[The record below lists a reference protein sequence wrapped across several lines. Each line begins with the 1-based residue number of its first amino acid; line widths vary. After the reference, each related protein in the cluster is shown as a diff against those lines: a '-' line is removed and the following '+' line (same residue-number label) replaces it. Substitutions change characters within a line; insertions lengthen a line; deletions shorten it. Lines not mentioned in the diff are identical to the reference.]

1 MKKIKCEMCSKYIT
15 GETAVEEK
23 DPLTGILEKKAL
35 EVKDIQNYM
44 GIGKRQAYDLVKKG
58 FFPAHKIGTVYRI
71 PAKAFINWFNGVS
84 E

>member
-1 MKKIKCEMCSKYIT
+1 MILLYHEVTPEGYVGSSKRE
-15 GETAVEEK
+15 GGNLLTA
-23 DPLTGILEKKAL
+23 ILEKSVL

-58 FFPAHKIGTVYRI
+58 FFPAHKIGAVYRI
-71 PAKAFINWFNGVS
+71 PAKAFFNWFNGVS